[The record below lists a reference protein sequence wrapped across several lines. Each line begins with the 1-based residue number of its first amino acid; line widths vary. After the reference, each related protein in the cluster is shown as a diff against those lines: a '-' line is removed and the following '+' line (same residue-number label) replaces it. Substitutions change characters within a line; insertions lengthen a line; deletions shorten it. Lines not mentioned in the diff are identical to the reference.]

1 MKKLFLILA
10 CLLLISGCG
19 HVKLSNGENA
29 VVTFEGI
36 DAISSEDL
44 YKALKKDG
52 GTSKIITLIDTKL
65 LNKLYETTSEEK
77 SYIKDAVKAAKKN
90 AKDAGAENNFE
101 LYLQYYYG
109 VSSEEA
115 YEDYLSLE
123 YKRDLWVSDYAK
135 ESVNEKQLNDYYENV
150 YFGDIDAKHILIT
163 IDAASDASS
172 EEKTEAENKALEKAN
187 EVISKLKEG
196 KSFDDLAKEYS
207 KDKTTASKGGS
218 LGKINIGDY
227 DEDVVNALNNLENGK
242 YSETPVKSSYGYHI
256 LYKVSQ
262 DDKKELKDV
271 EDHIRTIIGSEIET
285 EDGFSNKALK
295 ALREKYKTN
304 FKDEELQKEYD
315 KLMAQYE

>member
-29 VVTFEGI
+29 VVTFDGI

-77 SYIKDAVKAAKKN
+77 NYIKDAVKTAKKN
-90 AKDAGAENNFE
+90 AKDAGAEDNFD

-109 VSSEEA
+109 LSNEEA
-115 YEDYLSLE
+115 FEDYLSLE
-123 YKRDLWVSDYAK
+123 YKRGLWVTDYAK
-135 ESVNEKQLNDYYENV
+135 ESVNEKQLNEYYENV

-218 LGKINIGDY
+218 LGKINVGDY
-227 DEDVVNALNNLENGK
+227 DSDVVNALNNLEVGK

-262 DDKKELKDV
+262 DDKKELKDA
-271 EDHIRTIIGSEIET
+271 EDHIRTVIGNEIKA
-285 EDGFSNKALK
+285 EDGFNNKALK